1 MVSASLSGIPKRQPR
16 TPRPETPTRFDE
28 SPKRPDHAIAA
39 GCHSAPA
46 PSCLTQLGKRRQSD
60 CVFGAKRLRN
70 RQAFAGTGGDSLHK
84 PLAVP
89 LHPRNS
95 KLASAQSGVHGPPMH
110 DFKRELRA
118 IRDRLAK
125 QDVSIQDWAAAA
137 DVSHTT
143 LWRIL
148 ERGQT
153 PSVSTYQALICAEKK
168 FAPMQ
173 K

>member
-1 MVSASLSGIPKRQPR
+1 MSTAQR
-16 TPRPETPTRFDE
+16 
-28 SPKRPDHAIAA
+28 
-39 GCHSAPA
+39 
-46 PSCLTQLGKRRQSD
+46 
-60 CVFGAKRLRN
+60 
-70 RQAFAGTGGDSLHK
+70 
-84 PLAVP
+84 

-95 KLASAQSGVHGPPMH
+95 NLASTQSSVHGPPMH

-118 IRDRLAK
+118 IQNRLAK
-125 QDVSIQDWAAAA
+125 QDVTIQDWASAA

-153 PSVSTYQALICAEKK
+153 PSVSTFAALVAAEKK
-168 FAPMQ
+168 FCVGA

>member
-1 MVSASLSGIPKRQPR
+1 
-16 TPRPETPTRFDE
+16 
-28 SPKRPDHAIAA
+28 
-39 GCHSAPA
+39 
-46 PSCLTQLGKRRQSD
+46 
-60 CVFGAKRLRN
+60 
-70 RQAFAGTGGDSLHK
+70 
-84 PLAVP
+84 
-89 LHPRNS
+89 
-95 KLASAQSGVHGPPMH
+95 MH

-125 QDVSIQDWAAAA
+125 QDVTIQDWASAA

-168 FAPMQ
+168 FCANA

>member
-1 MVSASLSGIPKRQPR
+1 
-16 TPRPETPTRFDE
+16 
-28 SPKRPDHAIAA
+28 
-39 GCHSAPA
+39 
-46 PSCLTQLGKRRQSD
+46 
-60 CVFGAKRLRN
+60 
-70 RQAFAGTGGDSLHK
+70 
-84 PLAVP
+84 
-89 LHPRNS
+89 
-95 KLASAQSGVHGPPMH
+95 MH

-125 QDVSIQDWAAAA
+125 QDVTIQDWASAA

-153 PSVSTYQALICAEKK
+153 PSVSTYMALVFAEKK

>member
-1 MVSASLSGIPKRQPR
+1 MRMR
-16 TPRPETPTRFDE
+16 FTPAT
-28 SPKRPDHAIAA
+28 IN
-39 GCHSAPA
+39 
-46 PSCLTQLGKRRQSD
+46 
-60 CVFGAKRLRN
+60 N
-70 RQAFAGTGGDSLHK
+70 RKLHTV
-84 PLAVP
+84 LVREA

-95 KLASAQSGVHGPPMH
+95 NLASSQSSRHGPAMT
-110 DFKRELRA
+110 DFMRELRD

-125 QDVSIQDWAAAA
+125 QDVTIQDWASAA

-153 PSVSTYQALICAEKK
+153 PSVSTFSALVGAEKK

>member
-1 MVSASLSGIPKRQPR
+1 MA
-16 TPRPETPTRFDE
+16 E
-28 SPKRPDHAIAA
+28 
-39 GCHSAPA
+39 
-46 PSCLTQLGKRRQSD
+46 
-60 CVFGAKRLRN
+60 
-70 RQAFAGTGGDSLHK
+70 DSFRK
-84 PLAVP
+84 PLAEC

-95 KLASAQSGVHGPPMH
+95 KLAPAQSCGHGPPMH

-118 IRDRLAK
+118 IRDRLEK

-153 PSVSTYQALICAEKK
+153 PSVSTYMALVAAEKK

>member
-1 MVSASLSGIPKRQPR
+1 VRYTTQDRRLDSGNLR
-16 TPRPETPTRFDE
+16 TGNDPT
-28 SPKRPDHAIAA
+28 
-39 GCHSAPA
+39 
-46 PSCLTQLGKRRQSD
+46 Q
-60 CVFGAKRLRN
+60 
-70 RQAFAGTGGDSLHK
+70 
-84 PLAVP
+84 

-95 KLASAQSGVHGPPMH
+95 NLASAQSGLHGPPMH

-125 QDVSIQDWAAAA
+125 QDVSIQDWASAA

>member
-1 MVSASLSGIPKRQPR
+1 MVERMSTAQR
-16 TPRPETPTRFDE
+16 
-28 SPKRPDHAIAA
+28 
-39 GCHSAPA
+39 
-46 PSCLTQLGKRRQSD
+46 
-60 CVFGAKRLRN
+60 
-70 RQAFAGTGGDSLHK
+70 
-84 PLAVP
+84 

-95 KLASAQSGVHGPPMH
+95 KLASTQSGVYGPPMH

-125 QDVSIQDWAAAA
+125 QDVSIQDWASAA